1 MMTILCIILSLL
13 LLGSVYKN
21 ITFGM
26 TILRMEDSI
35 EDCLDIIDEKYELM
49 SEVLQRP
56 LFFDSQEVKSVVRDI
71 KAVRGSLH
79 SVALT
84 LTKNIEKQKK
94 EE

>member
-1 MMTILCIILSLL
+1 MTILCIILSLL

>member
-1 MMTILCIILSLL
+1 
-13 LLGSVYKN
+13 
-21 ITFGM
+21 
-26 TILRMEDSI
+26 MEDSI